1 MGFLTIKKSN
11 FLGIL
16 LVVLISTFTYS
27 AVSYIITHNAIQYTT
42 FPKSIN
48 VWVYDRLQ
56 GHEVLRVLP
65 VHSKLPIDTVKPFL
79 DQVKQGNVSTAAP
92 VVGDILYNENSTFIV
107 WTMLTCIMITVAA
120 GSVPVFINQLI
131 DLKKKFELKP
141 RQVFFSV
148 AYALVLAAFLAFTNR
163 KLPGYYNPNMVI
175 RDLHILFKNANLLDN
190 IVLLTIVLI
199 LPAITLIFMI
209 GISSNNILSDTHDVK
224 KAADAVKKI
233 NLLNGLLNGVLQ
245 IVAVI
250 IVFTVFTTSALGVS
264 IKSTVE
270 VEGLDLFPKEVSYV
284 YGLYFSL
291 FLCIVY
297 VPAYYNIKQNYNRL
311 KENTA
316 NLDLT
321 DAETTTWYKE
331 LLGNSKIEGSALD
344 NVKLALTVLAPLLTS
359 FLPEGMH
366 LMK

>member
-1 MGFLTIKKSN
+1 
-11 FLGIL
+11 
-16 LVVLISTFTYS
+16 
-27 AVSYIITHNAIQYTT
+27 
-42 FPKSIN
+42 
-48 VWVYDRLQ
+48 
-56 GHEVLRVLP
+56 
-65 VHSKLPIDTVKPFL
+65 
-79 DQVKQGNVSTAAP
+79 
-92 VVGDILYNENSTFIV
+92 V
-107 WTMLTCIMITVAA
+107 WTMLTCIMITLAA
-120 GSVPVFINQLI
+120 GSIPVFINQLI

-148 AYALVLAAFLAFTNR
+148 LYALILASFLAFTNR

-175 RDLHILFKNANLLDN
+175 HDLHILFKNENLLDYL
-190 IVLLTIVLI
+190 VMLTIILI

-233 NLLNGLLNGVLQ
+233 NILNGLLNGVLQ
-245 IVAVI
+245 VVAVI
-250 IVFTVFTTSALGVS
+250 IVFTVFTTSSLGIS

-316 NLDLT
+316 NLDMT

-344 NVKLALTVLAPLLTS
+344 NIKLALTVLAPLLTS
-359 FLPEGMH
+359 FLPNNLH
-366 LMK
+366 PF

>member
-1 MGFLTIKKSN
+1 MEFLKIKKSN

-16 LVVLISTFTYS
+16 LVVVISTCTYS
-27 AVSYIITHNAIQYTT
+27 TISYIITHNAIQYTT

-48 VWVYDRLQ
+48 VWVYDKLQ

-65 VHSKLPIDTVKPFL
+65 VHSKLPIDSVKPFSVQL
-79 DQVKQGNVSTAAP
+79 KKGNASLSAP
-92 VVGDILYNENSTFIV
+92 VVSDILYNENSTFII

-131 DLKKKFELKP
+131 DLKNKFELKP
-141 RQVFFSV
+141 KQVFFSV
-148 AYALVLAAFLAFTNR
+148 AYALVLAGFLAFTNR
-163 KLPGYYNPNMVI
+163 RLPGYYNPNMVI
-175 RDLHILFKNANLLDN
+175 RDLHILFKNVNLLDY
-190 IVLLTIVLI
+190 IVILTIVLI

-209 GISSNNILSDTHDVK
+209 GISSNNILSETHDIK

-233 NLLNGLLNGVLQ
+233 NILNGLLNGVLQ
-245 IVAVI
+245 VVAVI
-250 IVFTVFTTSALGVS
+250 IVFTVFTTSCLGVS

-284 YGLYFSL
+284 YGLFFSL
-291 FLCIVY
+291 FLCIMY

-344 NVKLALTVLAPLLTS
+344 NIKLALTVLAPLLTS
-359 FLPEGMH
+359 FLPQNLH
-366 LMK
+366 PF